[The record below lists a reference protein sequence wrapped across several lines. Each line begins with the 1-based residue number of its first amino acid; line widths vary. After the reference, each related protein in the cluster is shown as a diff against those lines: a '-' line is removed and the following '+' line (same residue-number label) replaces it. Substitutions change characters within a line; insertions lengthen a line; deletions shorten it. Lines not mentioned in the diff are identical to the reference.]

1 MKHLLNKLKPYLLS
15 LLVITSLAVIFIG
28 VSRAA
33 DKTVACDGSG
43 CNSGSDALFE
53 ETNIAPGDSVTQS
66 IEVDNSDNPDDCG
79 LTLQTKN
86 DIEGEE
92 PGDFATKLFTVIK
105 DGGVDVFGVRDGN
118 DKATDDK
125 SLADVFAAGPVS
137 LGTIAAGATNT
148 FDWTVTFG
156 LDAGNTY
163 QSAETEFDFDLVF
176 ECGEPEVLGLG
187 GVGGPVGAPVC
198 TDAKP
203 GLPTDFAASAGPGT
217 GVVNLSWTPPTAP
230 YTYFL
235 IAYSDSS
242 DWPPKWGNPDV
253 GNVTSYT
260 ASGLGSGVYWFWLR
274 AGNGC
279 MPGDFVGPISPGAIA
294 GVPGAGPV
302 APGFL
307 PGVLGVEEEKEVK
320 GVGEEVLGE
329 EACTDEYHRWW
340 LPLVIQAILTFGYLW
355 FIRKREEKAKRW
367 WLIPIVLAI
376 LSQIVHGILD
386 CNCATGEWC
395 PRYWL
400 LNLIVLTVLLFA
412 YYFFRKRK
420 SKFDIS

>member
-33 DKTVACDGSG
+33 DKTVVCDGSG
-43 CNSGSDALFE
+43 CDSGSDALFE
-53 ETNIAPGDSVTQS
+53 ETNIVPGDSVTQS

-118 DKATDDK
+118 DKAADDK
-125 SLADVFAAGPVS
+125 NLADVFTAGPVS

-156 LDAGNTY
+156 SGAGNKY

-176 ECGEPEVLGLG
+176 ECGEPEVLALG

-198 TDAKP
+198 TDAEP
-203 GLPTDFAASAGPGT
+203 GLSTNFAVLAGLGAGEVT
-217 GVVNLSWTPPTAP
+217 LSWTTPAPP

-294 GVPGAGPV
+294 GAPGAGPV

-307 PGVLGVEEEKEVK
+307 PGVLGVEEEVK
-320 GVGEEVLGE
+320 GVEEEVLGV
-329 EACTDEYHRWW
+329 EACTDEYYTWW
-340 LPLVIQAILTFGYLW
+340 LPLVIQAILVFGYLW

-367 WLIPIVLAI
+367 WLTPIVLAI
-376 LSQIVHGILD
+376 LSQIVHEILD
-386 CNCATGEWC
+386 CNCATSEWC
-395 PRYWL
+395 SRYWL
-400 LNLIVLTVLLFA
+400 LNLVVLIISLFA
-412 YYFFRKRK
+412 YYFFRRRKKR
-420 SKFDIS
+420 